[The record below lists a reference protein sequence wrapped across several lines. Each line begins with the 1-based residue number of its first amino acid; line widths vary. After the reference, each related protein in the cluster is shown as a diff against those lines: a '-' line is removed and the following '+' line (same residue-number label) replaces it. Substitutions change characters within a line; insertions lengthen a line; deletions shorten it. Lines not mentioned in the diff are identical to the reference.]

1 MTSPNEIEMLA
12 QTVLTEERS
21 VIDPEGNLTVVEVT
35 LSDHGS
41 FLVEHLIITV
51 LSDKV
56 GEPVIIKNDVE
67 DYAPGF
73 DKEDA
78 QAQAMVTLQSYVSM
92 AEEGFFLGE
101 F

>member
-1 MTSPNEIEMLA
+1 MTSRHEVEMLA
-12 QTVLTEERS
+12 ETVLTEERS
-21 VIDPEGNLTVVEVT
+21 VIDPEGNLTVIEVT

-41 FLVEHLIITV
+41 FLVEGVIITV
-51 LSDKV
+51 FSDKV
-56 GEPVIIKNDVE
+56 GEPVIIKNEVE
-67 DYAPGF
+67 DYEPGF

-78 QAQAMVTLQSYVSM
+78 QALAMVTLQSYTSM

>member
-1 MTSPNEIEMLA
+1 MTSRHEVEMLTE
-12 QTVLTEERS
+12 TVLTEERS
-21 VIDPEGNLTVVEVT
+21 VIDPDGNLTVIEVSLEDCGT
-35 LSDHGS
+35 
-41 FLVEHLIITV
+41 FLMESLTITV
-51 LSDKV
+51 FSDKV

-78 QAQAMVTLQSYVSM
+78 QAQAMVTLQSYTSM